1 MRYVTITT
9 YSKMVGISRPAVYK
23 RIKSGKAVLM
33 ADCEVSLID
42 TEASIGK
49 MTRNNFKKPNEAP
62 KAFFS
67 NYQYH
72 KDNYTSAFNN
82 NYAPKTL

>member
-1 MRYVTITT
+1 
-9 YSKMVGISRPAVYK
+9 MVGISRPSVYK

-33 ADCEVSLID
+33 DDCEVSLID

-49 MTRNNFKKPNEAP
+49 IIRNNFKKPIEAP
-62 KAFFS
+62 KDFFS

-72 KDNYTSAFNN
+72 KN
-82 NYAPKTL
+82 NYDRARLNYHNSPQPV